1 MVDVP
6 GCQGNGGGA
15 ELLPA
20 PETIKSSDVL
30 FCTAFDSTHPFWGRR
45 ATKGRGDEACLG
57 ASLASAKWRRDAAS
71 LESKGQ
77 PEDRW
82 QANHVE
88 NESCGK
94 CTGRGWRPLRGVHL
108 SLTGPGLTWNK
119 TSSAI
124 LHYACQLAPSPR
136 DTPHNSIFC
145 PAAGEKTN
153 PPPLEAEL
161 VAPPAFFCPRQ
172 GSSGGVLPLSPQA
185 RAEIK

>member
-1 MVDVP
+1 MVDVR

-15 ELLPA
+15 DLLPA
-20 PETIKSSDVL
+20 PVTIKS
-30 FCTAFDSTHPFWGRR
+30 ANRSTRR
-45 ATKGRGDEACLG
+45 IISAAVGQRRRSDEARLG

-88 NESCGK
+88 NESRGK
-94 CTGRGWRPLRGVHL
+94 CTGRGWRALRGVHL

-136 DTPHNSIFC
+136 DTPTTLFSVQQQGKKQSRHLSELNLLLHLPFSVLV
-145 PAAGEKTN
+145 KV
-153 PPPLEAEL
+153 LQEAFL
-161 VAPPAFFCPRQ
+161 
-172 GSSGGVLPLSPQA
+172 LSA
-185 RAEIK
+185 RRPERKLNK